1 MSEEKSEPI
10 TRTYT
15 IPLDNVMKTPRHR
28 RAKRAVTEIK
38 QFAAKHMKS
47 EEIIIEPKLNEMLW
61 NRGIRNPPRRITVTM
76 DKDEDGIIT
85 ITPAVT
91 TETEQEEKET
101 KEEAKKEK
109 EKKSK
114 PEETTEEKTEEEVKE
129 EEDKENEE

>member
-85 ITPAVT
+85 ITPAT

-101 KEEAKKEK
+101 EEEAKK

-114 PEETTEEKTEEEVKE
+114 PEETTEEKTEEEVTE
-129 EEDKENEE
+129 EEAEENEE